1 MLDWCVMAIS
11 AYDIDLFERSR
22 GRLEAIAYRLL
33 GSATDA
39 EDAVQDTFLR
49 WHGADR
55 DRIESPEAWLTKVLT
70 NVCLNQLGSARVRR
84 ERYIGTWLPEPL
96 LAGDRMLG
104 PDETTEQRESVSLAM
119 LTLMEQLSANER
131 AVYVL
136 REAFGYPHAEI
147 GQILDLTEANC
158 QQLYR
163 RAKQRLA
170 LDRTRRTIKAATAHK
185 ITEELLAAA
194 LSGDPA
200 LLIKLLTDDAMSVA
214 DGGGKVPARSTPIV
228 GALKIAK
235 FLTGLFRPSP
245 SRQALT
251 EDLFDGTP
259 DLYPVISNGDPAVL
273 AVVDGRVIG
282 VIALQVTE
290 DGVAAL
296 HIQANPDKLARLTRQ
311 WPDLDHGAP
320 IARFGA

>member
-1 MLDWCVMAIS
+1 MAINT
-11 AYDIDLFERSR
+11 YDVDLFEQSR
-22 GRLEAIAYRLL
+22 GKLEAIAYRLL

-49 WHGADR
+49 WHGAAR
-55 DRIESPEAWLTKVLT
+55 DRIENAEAWLTKVLT

-104 PDETTEQRESVSLAM
+104 PDETTEQRESVSIAM

-147 GQILDLTEANC
+147 AQILDLTEANC

-163 RAKQRLA
+163 RAKQRLT
-170 LDRTRRTIKAATAHK
+170 LDRTRRVINTATADK
-185 ITEELLAAA
+185 ITEEFLAAA
-194 LSGDPA
+194 IGGDPEP
-200 LLIKLLTDDAMSVA
+200 LIKMLTDDAVSVS

-228 GALKIAK
+228 GALKIAR
-235 FLTGLFRPSP
+235 FLTGLFRPSA
-245 SRQALT
+245 SRQALV
-251 EDLFDGTP
+251 EDVFHGIP
-259 DLYPVISNGDPAVL
+259 DLYPVISNGEPSVL
-273 AVVDGRVIG
+273 AVAGDRVIG
-282 VIALQVTE
+282 VVGLRVTE

-296 HIQANPDKLARLTRQ
+296 YIQANPDKLARLTRQ
-311 WPDLDHGAP
+311 WPDLDHGEP
-320 IARFGA
+320 LARFGG